1 MQHAH
6 FADGRGRE
14 AAPRV
19 SVIVPAY
26 NSAASIAAC
35 LRSALDQTERD
46 IEVIVVDDGSSDG
59 TRGAIEALATADGRI
74 RPLRHSEN
82 QGPGAARNTAIG
94 FARGRWLALLDADDA
109 FRPDRL
115 QALCTRA
122 EQCDCDLLADNLELL
137 DAITNRSLGL
147 AFPHHWM
154 AGEQEL
160 SLAEFLRRDQPGR
173 VEALEFGFAKPIIR
187 REFIVRTDIRYAPDL
202 KVGEDF
208 LFYATCLAH
217 GARFLTYDGAHYLHR
232 IRPGSISR
240 DPAAAEHMSTANRRL
255 RESVGEGNAEILAL
269 LECRQNLTSFASFA
283 NAIRTRRYYAAIR
296 AAQRMPKPYFA
307 ARLRELIRRKI
318 AGRPRVAGTPT

>member
-1 MQHAH
+1 MQHALA
-6 FADGRGRE
+6 ADGHGRK

-19 SVIVPAY
+19 SIIVPAF
-26 NSAASIAAC
+26 NSAACITAC
-35 LRSALDQTERD
+35 IRSGLEQTERN

-59 TRGAIEALATADGRI
+59 TQGVIEALAAADGRI
-74 RPLRHSEN
+74 RPFRHSEN

-109 FRPDRL
+109 FRPHRL
-115 QALCTRA
+115 EALCKRA
-122 EQCDCDLLADNLELL
+122 EQSNCDLLADNLELQ

-187 REFIVRTDIRYAPDL
+187 REFIIRTGIRYAPDL
-202 KVGEDF
+202 MVGEDF

-217 GARFLTYDGAHYLHR
+217 GACFLTYDAAHYLHR

-240 DPAAAEHMSTANRRL
+240 DPAAPEHMSTANRRL
-255 RESVGEGNAEILAL
+255 RECVGEGDAEILAL
-269 LECRQNLTSFASFA
+269 LECRQNLTSFAAFA
-283 NAIRTRRYYAAIR
+283 NAVRMRRYYAAIR
-296 AAQRMPKPYFA
+296 TARRMPKPYLA
-307 ARLRELIRRKI
+307 ARLRELIRHKI
-318 AGRPRVAGTPT
+318 AGRPSVTGTST